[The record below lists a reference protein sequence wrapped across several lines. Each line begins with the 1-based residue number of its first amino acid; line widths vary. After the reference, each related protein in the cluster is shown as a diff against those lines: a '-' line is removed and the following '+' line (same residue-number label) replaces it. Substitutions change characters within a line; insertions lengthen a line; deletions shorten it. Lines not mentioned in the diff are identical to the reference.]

1 MVCGRT
7 NGAGYRDQSS
17 GDDLAAPCHH
27 RLVPIA
33 IRRSGSLILAALLLV
48 SIAGPTTA
56 GPVATGTA
64 APSVAATAITAQ
76 GLIQSGL
83 DLVERTNKK
92 RTKRGLVR
100 LRVDQDLM
108 AIARDRAQVMAD
120 DDVLSHN
127 GQDVFDRLE
136 AAGVS
141 NFGASEIIAWNSYPN
156 RLDSVREAI
165 RGWMHSSGHR
175 AIMLSTN
182 RNYVGYGVAIS
193 ASGKRYYAGVFVK
206 EPDETVPRASVKSAT
221 KQVLDASSIR
231 VKVRWAGADRR
242 LQVLTAGLR
251 HFEVEW
257 SRDGGAWQSWGTT
270 TDTSRTR
277 TWSRGSTYDV
287 RVRGLDK
294 AGNVSNWRTF
304 RVKT

>member
-1 MVCGRT
+1 
-7 NGAGYRDQSS
+7 
-17 GDDLAAPCHH
+17 
-27 RLVPIA
+27 
-33 IRRSGSLILAALLLV
+33 
-48 SIAGPTTA
+48 
-56 GPVATGTA
+56 
-64 APSVAATAITAQ
+64 
-76 GLIQSGL
+76 
-83 DLVERTNKK
+83 
-92 RTKRGLVR
+92 
-100 LRVDQDLM
+100 M

-141 NFGASEIIAWNSYPN
+141 NFGASEIIAWNTYPN
-156 RLDSVREAI
+156 RLDSVRSAI

-206 EPDETVPRASVKSAT
+206 ERDETAPRARVKSAT
-221 KQVLDASSIR
+221 KQVLSASSIR

-257 SRDGGAWQSWGTT
+257 RRDGGAWQSWGTM

-277 TWSRGSTYDV
+277 TWARGSTYDV

-294 AGNVSNWRTF
+294 AGNLSNWRTF